1 MPSPPDPEGDWQDL
15 STLTE
20 QCSGSEWA
28 QALAEPLH
36 RAEHDRRYA
45 GRLLHDEV
53 GQLLSALGLQLD
65 LLRLDFSLSHP
76 DLADRT
82 ADIQAVLD
90 RTMTQLRDVI
100 GTLIPSPVDRAGLR
114 FALARLIEQHRID
127 FPHGITLNFPEKT
140 RITGSGAA
148 ALLGAAEWALEQSRK
163 LGATSMQI
171 KVYDLV
177 HAYVLEV
184 LYDAPSPE
192 VIASLGATTRL
203 DLLRLRYH
211 ALRTGLEVALA
222 SAPEQGTRMRAVY
235 GVATTEGVTE
245 QHR

>member
-1 MPSPPDPEGDWQDL
+1 MPPAPDPEGHWKNL

-20 QCSGSEWA
+20 ECSGAEWA
-28 QALAEPLH
+28 EALAEPLH
-36 RAEHDRRYA
+36 RAEYDRRRA
-45 GRLLHDEV
+45 GRILHDEV

-65 LLRLDFSLSHP
+65 LLRLDFSVGHP
-76 DLADRT
+76 DLAERT

-114 FALARLIEQHRID
+114 FALGRLIEEHRANFHCGVTLD
-127 FPHGITLNFPEKT
+127 FPSKF
-140 RITGSGAA
+140 RVTGSAAA
-148 ALLGAAEWALEQSRK
+148 ALLVAAEWAIDQALK
-163 LGATSMQI
+163 TAATSVGI

-177 HAYVLEV
+177 HAYALEV
-184 LYDAPSPE
+184 LYDAPSPG
-192 VIASLGATTRL
+192 VIASRAEIRRL

-211 ALRTGLEVALA
+211 ALRTGLAVSLA
-222 SAPEQGTRMRAVY
+222 SGPEQGTRMRAVY
-235 GVATTEGVTE
+235 GVATAERVTK